1 MNQKPM
7 FLIKIDLSDVAFAP
21 KETNNAT
28 YNSESIIIGY
38 VLDTIT
44 TTVTDINV
52 TGRWICQDEVSVKF
66 NFAYTHSRTG
76 LMLSGGGGS
85 CKFAGICMED
95 CNEIT

>member
-44 TTVTDINV
+44 TTDINV

-66 NFAYTHSRTG
+66 NFAYTHSLTG
-76 LMLSGGGGS
+76 LMLSGGG
-85 CKFAGICMED
+85 EL
-95 CNEIT
+95 